1 MIVFDDF
8 GPELSENQLSVLVDW
23 VQCGIFMC
31 SGQARPPPPTL
42 PRRPPSVLRHSTAHT
57 KHTHSTRTAG
67 RCMAHVC
74 AFLMSAKQHR
84 CADTWNLQRPPAPTH
99 RRPQLLCV
107 PPFDSF

>member
-42 PRRPPSVLRHSTAHT
+42 PRRPPSVLRHSA
-57 KHTHSTRTAG
+57 
-67 RCMAHVC
+67 
-74 AFLMSAKQHR
+74 
-84 CADTWNLQRPPAPTH
+84 
-99 RRPQLLCV
+99 
-107 PPFDSF
+107 